1 MHSHHAVVNFA
12 TVSVPLPTDA
22 HRISAAFG
30 RARLVHA
37 TDRVG
42 VGVLCGNDLL
52 TSISELLFIPLDR
65 FEKTL

>member
-22 HRISAAFG
+22 HGIFATLG
-30 RARLVHA
+30 RAGLVHA
-37 TDRVG
+37 ADRVG
-42 VGVLCGNDLL
+42 VGVLGGHDLL
-52 TSISELLFIPLDR
+52 TPISELLFIPLDR